1 MKKTLLLIVVLFIS
15 AGSIMAQEIKDRD
28 YCIMQDGQ
36 IVMYEK
42 GMPKVI
48 KEAVTL
54 KNGTVISPDGSYTSK
69 TGKNGKLAEG
79 ECFGMSGHKYKSESQ
94 LIQAQQR
101 QKKKLLKKTK

>member
-1 MKKTLLLIVVLFIS
+1 MVVLFVS
-15 AGSIMAQEIKDRD
+15 AGSLMAQEIKDRD
-28 YCIMQDGQ
+28 YCIMQDGEV
-36 IVMYEK
+36 VMYEK

-48 KEAVTL
+48 KQSITL
-54 KNGTVISPDGSYTSK
+54 KNGTIVNADGSYASK

-79 ECFGMSGHKYKSESQ
+79 ECFGMSGHKYKNETQ